1 MKRILSILVL
11 IALVLTV
18 VGCDGTVK
26 DSEEEITEIGTE
38 PADTETEPIDTE
50 TEPAET
56 KPPLDYRD
64 LECRAVDAWK
74 QIGLT
79 WQGESE
85 AIIMAF
91 PENWT
96 LKKFTDD
103 MYIIL
108 WNGKDIGDIR
118 TGYPTAALDIVK
130 GESYTNGAIELN
142 YQVRRVRE
150 GRGEAFRR
158 VFGFFYADGALEHS
172 LFVELDYAALDD
184 AAVEHIC
191 AGFAA
196 GNRYSGEVTLSLD
209 GGNSSKTILVAGNSF
224 VSTSRVGVYFTQFVK
239 NGKQPYEVYWN
250 STGYASISQT
260 YTVGD
265 WINRIKSGEF
275 HAVVM
280 CGFYSAADVT
290 AMQTL
295 VDACEASDTKLIMF
309 PAHNE
314 GSTHISSAMKQYP
327 DVPFLDWKG
336 EINRFIAAGKS
347 KWDFCINDSHSH
359 SNALAGYV
367 GAHMLYMALFGE
379 VPPDYMGSDP
389 MSMSEIRSKLGED
402 YVKTGKSPGEVTYD
416 VFELA
421 Q

>member
-184 AAVEHIC
+184 AAVAERSHC
-191 AGFAA
+191 PLTAA
-196 GNRYSGEVTLSLD
+196 IPPKPFSWR
-209 GGNSSKTILVAGNSF
+209 A
-224 VSTSRVGVYFTQFVK
+224 
-239 NGKQPYEVYWN
+239 
-250 STGYASISQT
+250 
-260 YTVGD
+260 
-265 WINRIKSGEF
+265 
-275 HAVVM
+275 
-280 CGFYSAADVT
+280 T
-290 AMQTL
+290 AL
-295 VDACEASDTKLIMF
+295 
-309 PAHNE
+309 
-314 GSTHISSAMKQYP
+314 
-327 DVPFLDWKG
+327 
-336 EINRFIAAGKS
+336 
-347 KWDFCINDSHSH
+347 
-359 SNALAGYV
+359 
-367 GAHMLYMALFGE
+367 
-379 VPPDYMGSDP
+379 
-389 MSMSEIRSKLGED
+389 
-402 YVKTGKSPGEVTYD
+402 
-416 VFELA
+416 
-421 Q
+421 